1 MNKNQKIVIWI
12 GIGMFV
18 LMGFFH
24 PVIRTYR
31 RGSGYSQNYSC
42 ILSGK
47 RSVDI
52 KRIALQWTMLIVATG
67 GIVFL
72 LKENENDNDK

>member
-1 MNKNQKIVIWI
+1 MNRKQKVVILV
-12 GIGMFV
+12 GICLFV

-24 PVIRTYR
+24 PVTRNRHRVT
-31 RGSGYSQNYSC
+31 GVYSQNYSC

-47 RSVDI
+47 KTVDI
-52 KRIALQWTMLIVATG
+52 KRLAIQWTMVIVATG

-72 LKENENDNDK
+72 LKD